1 MKSSSRNAKD
11 ILKKVAAIIFI
22 PFLIIFLIFWGAL
35 MLLMCLMY
43 IILSKL
49 YGNRK
54 FPNIFSFLSDDDYY
68 DNYSYYNYQH
78 QTDYKED
85 GCESED

>member
-1 MKSSSRNAKD
+1 MKSSLRSAKD
-11 ILKKVAAIIFI
+11 ILKKIVAIILI
-22 PFLIIFLIFWGAL
+22 PFVIIFLIFWAAL
-35 MLLMCLMY
+35 MLLMCLIY
-43 IILSKL
+43 IILTKL

-54 FPNIFSFLSDDDYY
+54 FPNIFSFLYDDDY

-85 GCESED
+85 ACESED